1 MIKLDGSYL
10 EGGGQII
17 RTALSLSTLTKTAF
31 AVENIRKGREKPGLK
46 NQHLYAIKTLKQQ
59 CSAYVEGAE
68 LGSSNLTYIPR
79 EIKGGQ
85 INVDI
90 GTAGSTTLV
99 LQAVLMPLIF
109 ADKNSIITL
118 NGGTDAKW
126 AQPVDYFAQILVPQL
141 RKFCKHLEIKTIKRG
156 YYPKGQGN
164 VVVEIKP
171 SCKLKDFNTFKEL
184 QEKIVSEVPDI
195 NLTEQGKLIQI
206 KGVSH
211 ASHDLHSRQVAD
223 RQAETATALLR
234 KFNVPV
240 DIRVEY
246 NKTMSIG
253 SGITLWAIFSK
264 ADEIDFNNPVIL
276 GADGLGEPSKSS
288 EKVGEEAA
296 RNLIQ
301 EIESGTPVDTH
312 LADNLVPWLI
322 FGGRFRAE
330 NISMHTKTNIWVV
343 NQFFKDKIEIKD
355 NLISAH

>member
-17 RTALSLSTLTKTAF
+17 RTALSLSSLTKIPF
-31 AVENIRKGREKPGLK
+31 SVENIRKGRKKPGLK

-59 CSAYVEGAE
+59 CNAHIEGAE
-68 LGSSNLTYIPR
+68 LGSLSLTYIPR

-99 LQAVLMPLIF
+99 LQAILMPLIF
-109 ADKNSIITL
+109 ADKNSTITL

-126 AQPVDYFAQILVPQL
+126 AQPVDYFGEVLIPQL
-141 RKFCKHLEIKTIKRG
+141 RKYCKQINIKTIRRG

-164 VVVEIKP
+164 VIVEVKP
-171 SCKLKDFNTFKEL
+171 LYKLKDFDSFKEL
-184 QEKIVSEVPDI
+184 QEKISSTVPHIDLI
-195 NLTEQGKLIQI
+195 EQGDLVQI

-211 ASHDLHSRQVAD
+211 ASQDLESRLVAN
-223 RQAETATALLR
+223 RQAETAKALL
-234 KFNVPV
+234 KKYNVPI

-246 NKTMSIG
+246 NKTMSTG
-253 SGITLWAIFSK
+253 SGITLWAIYSK
-264 ADEIDFNNPVIL
+264 NNEIDMNNPVIL
-276 GADGLGEPSKSS
+276 GSDGLGEPGKPS

-296 RNLIQ
+296 QRLIK
-301 EIESGTPVDTH
+301 EIESGTPADVH

-322 FGGRFRAE
+322 FGGKFRAE
-330 NISMHTKTNIWVV
+330 EISLHCKTNVWVV
-343 NQFFKDKIEIKD
+343 NQFFKDKIEIK
-355 NLISAH
+355 NKLISSH